1 MLNTLKFRDFTF
13 VKRCN
18 NAEYSSV
25 ATRFVSRVTATGL
38 ETLNVPEEYFT
49 LYQARKAVL
58 TNLISMSRI
67 SDETSKINEVEAK
80 IANLLKFIHS
90 VIGSARNTPIAA
102 KQEAGTILYNTTHS
116 YLYTHKLP
124 QQQMLET
131 VNGMLTDLSSS
142 KLEVH
147 IKTLNL
153 ETEVETLTLLHAQLT
168 VLLDSRAEVQMVIS
182 EENSKIVR
190 QDMDELFEMMMAI
203 IWAYSLTNPS
213 EEIKSFIKSINK
225 VLFDTETAYNQRIAQ
240 RGKKEEE
247 EEDSTDVED
256 NTSTE
261 EVPSEEQGAAN
272 DEQ

>member
-1 MLNTLKFRDFTF
+1 MLKLLKFRDFTF

-25 ATRFVSRVTATGL
+25 ATRFVSRVTAAGL
-38 ETLNVPEEYFT
+38 EALNVPEEYFT

-58 TNLISMSRI
+58 TDLIAMSRI
-67 SDETSKINEVEAK
+67 ADETSKINEVEAK
-80 IANLLKFIHS
+80 IANLLRYIHS
-90 VIGSARNTPIAA
+90 VIGSARNTPITA
-102 KQEAGTILYNTTHS
+102 KQEAGTILYNTTHA
-116 YLYTHKLP
+116 YLHTHKLP

-131 VNGMLTDLSSS
+131 VNGMLTDLASS
-142 KLEVH
+142 KLEAH

-168 VLLDSRAEVQMVIS
+168 VLMDSRAQTQMVYS

-190 QDMDELFEMMMAI
+190 QDMDELFEMMMSI
-203 IWAYSLTNPS
+203 IWAYSMTNPS
-213 EEIKSFIKSINK
+213 EEIKTFIKSMNK
-225 VLFDTETAYNQRIAQ
+225 VLFDAETAYNQRIAQ

-272 DEQ
+272 EEQ